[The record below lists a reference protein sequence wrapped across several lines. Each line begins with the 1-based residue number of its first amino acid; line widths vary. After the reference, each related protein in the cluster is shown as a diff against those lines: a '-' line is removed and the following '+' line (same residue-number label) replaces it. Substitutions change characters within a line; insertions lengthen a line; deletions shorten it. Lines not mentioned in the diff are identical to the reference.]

1 MCPSVDRHRV
11 PSPTAVRAIRPSKH
25 YPYLKG
31 CHLSSCDGGP
41 NTAPQSQ
48 RPPIP
53 ACSIRVRAGTSRSD
67 EFRLSRTPYRI
78 NEECRLFARGYLPA
92 HTCSHRFG
100 LTVKRRGHPVRLTID
115 RSIFRKVK
123 TISPFVTS
131 NSQAFT
137 ATNPIT
143 ACLRPL
149 APQHPGFCNFA
160 RPIPTTPGIWKV
172 LSSAPMNHL
181 NVKGFVQISKVPW
194 LLRFFWCSRRASR

>member
-1 MCPSVDRHRV
+1 V
-11 PSPTAVRAIRPSKH
+11 
-25 YPYLKG
+25 
-31 CHLSSCDGGP
+31 SSCDGEP
-41 NTAPQSQ
+41 NTAPQRNALPS
-48 RPPIP
+48 PHAVFVFGP
-53 ACSIRVRAGTSRSD
+53 APAAATKPVVARH
-67 EFRLSRTPYRI
+67 YRI
-78 NEECRLFARGYLPA
+78 NEECRLFARVYLPA

-115 RSIFRKVK
+115 ILIFRKVK

-143 ACLRPL
+143 ACLLPL

-181 NVKGFVQISKVPW
+181 IVKGFVQISKVPFS
-194 LLRFFWCSRRASR
+194 LRLFWCSRRASR